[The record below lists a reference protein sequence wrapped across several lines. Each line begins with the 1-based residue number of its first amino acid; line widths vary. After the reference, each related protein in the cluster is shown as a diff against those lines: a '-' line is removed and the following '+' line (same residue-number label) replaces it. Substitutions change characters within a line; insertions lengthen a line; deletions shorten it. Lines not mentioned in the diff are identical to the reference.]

1 MSEHITHTAVMDDG
15 ARLAIHSPEICADFK
30 AVLRDKM
37 AICRYTAMTR
47 SGDMFTVRLLRG
59 LRDHW
64 PKRRAGDLSEDKLAF
79 VLGWRCHLAA
89 DRTFKP
95 VYRQLQPEYYLKGDD
110 ERGGASDVSVYHDV
124 VVFREVYDSGRAE
137 PFSGSALDFRLETHP
152 CFRTLPVN
160 ALERL
165 VLPLWQQE
173 LLRIQTQKDTA
184 HLQAN
189 RIDVMRYARAFHSPD
204 PDKLRRYILEPNF
217 YDPRDLLIALA
228 RSIQRGSPRKDID
241 LKQALAA
248 APRQSQYGQAL
259 ERAYRYLHAAS
270 EYFLGRIDERELEA
284 RCDVGKPHVPAE
296 LDPKRR
302 KS

>member
-64 PKRRAGDLSEDKLAF
+64 PQRRAGDLSEEKLAF

-95 VYRQLQPEYYLKGDD
+95 VYRQLQPEYYLRGDD
-110 ERGGASDVSVYHDV
+110 ELGGASDVSVYHDV

-137 PFSGSALDFRLETHP
+137 PFRPCALDFRLETHP
-152 CFRTLPVN
+152 AAGALPTG

-165 VLPLWQQE
+165 VLASWQQQ
-173 LLRIQTQKDTA
+173 LLGIQSKKDAA
-184 HLQAN
+184 HFQTN
-189 RIDVMRYARAFHSPD
+189 RIEVLRYAAAYHSPD
-204 PDKLRRYILEPNF
+204 PDKLRRYIFEPNF
-217 YDPRDLLIALA
+217 YNPRDPLIALA
-228 RSIQRGSPRKDID
+228 RSIQRASPRKDID

-248 APRQSQYGQAL
+248 APRQSQYAQAL